1 MILRNRLN
9 QGIIA
14 WAIAGTSLLAP
25 VVGWAQETISCGI
38 EQAGAGGSPSSQWY
52 RIGKQL
58 ADQGLYQIAYRA
70 FEESV
75 DTGSAQDFSHQV
87 GSIDCLTKIQ
97 AIRKGN
103 LLATD
108 PAIVSRLAKQAG
120 SNVKAREILQ
130 NYSFRALL
138 SYLGSSESSWKKNAA
153 LQSVIQG
160 SHPRLAA
167 VQGLRL
173 AGQGAEKSA
182 LPKLRTALSSIDSKS
197 APAEVLAREADIR
210 LAFARALYAEG
221 KNTEALA
228 QYEKL
233 FTIGKPMQEALLESA
248 WTRLR
253 DQNYAKAIG
262 LSFEMQTGKM
272 SRFFAPEA
280 ASIQAISF
288 VENCRYADAKKSI
301 ESFSV
306 SYGPVVEWLKR
317 SEKFSSL
324 YDVAMARADGT
335 APESSIPDA
344 VWSVWSGSDTLQA
357 IQGDIRALFKEES
370 QAREW
375 LSETDGL
382 NAATR
387 SFVQSEIG
395 ALKGT
400 RARYAQLIEN
410 RLSSLNE
417 SMKKRIAQE
426 TERLRFVRIEMNQ
439 EAGRDLIYMNA
450 HPEILKLEAAIRD
463 QKPAPKVAQLRW
475 GKAQVNDARAEMWI
489 DEIGSFE
496 GQSLSRCGVRQEAR
510 TAANR

>member
-1 MILRNRLN
+1 MILRTRLN

-14 WAIAGTSLLAP
+14 GAIAATAALLP
-25 VVGWAQETISCGI
+25 SMGWSQEIASCGI
-38 EQAGAGGSPSSQWY
+38 EQAGTGHSPSSQWY
-52 RIGKQL
+52 QIGKQL

-75 DTGSAQDFSHQV
+75 ESGLAQDFSSQV
-87 GSIDCLTKIQ
+87 GAIDCLTQIQ
-97 AIRKGN
+97 SVRKGN
-103 LLATD
+103 LLALD
-108 PAIVSRLAKQAG
+108 PAVVSRLARQVSTNG
-120 SNVKAREILQ
+120 KAREILQ
-130 NYSFRALL
+130 AYSFRALL
-138 SYLGSSESSWKKNAA
+138 SYLGASEPGWKKNQS
-153 LQSVIQG
+153 LQAVIP
-160 SHPRLAA
+160 SASPRLVAI
-167 VQGLRL
+167 QGLRL
-173 AGQGAEKSA
+173 ASQGAEKAA
-182 LPKLRTALSSIDSKS
+182 LPKLRSALNAIENRS
-197 APAEVLAREADIR
+197 APADVQSREADLR
-210 LAFARALYAEG
+210 LAYARSLYANG
-221 KNTEALA
+221 KNSEALA

-280 ASIQAISF
+280 SSIQAISF

-301 ESFSV
+301 EHFTSA
-306 SYGPVVEWLKR
+306 YGPVVDWLNQI
-317 SEKFSSL
+317 EKTSSL
-324 YDVAMARADGT
+324 YELAMAKADGT
-335 APESSIPDA
+335 APETAIPDA
-344 VWSVWSGSDTLQA
+344 VWSVWSGSDTMQA
-357 IQGDIRALFKEES
+357 IQADIRALFKEES
-370 QAREW
+370 QARDW
-375 LSETDGL
+375 LSGSESL
-382 NAATR
+382 NSVTR
-387 SFVQSEIG
+387 TFVQGEIN

-439 EAGRDLIYMNA
+439 EAGRDLIYLNA

-475 GKAQVNDARAEMWI
+475 GKAKVNDARAEMWI
-489 DEIGSFE
+489 DEIGAFE
-496 GQSLSRCGVRQEAR
+496 GKSLSRCGVREEAR
-510 TAANR
+510 TASNR